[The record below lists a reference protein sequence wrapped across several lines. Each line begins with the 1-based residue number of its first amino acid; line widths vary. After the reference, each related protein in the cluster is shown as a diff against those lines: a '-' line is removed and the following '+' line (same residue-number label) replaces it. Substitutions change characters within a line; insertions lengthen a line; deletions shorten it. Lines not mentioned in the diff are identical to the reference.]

1 MRTNN
6 AMQLKAKVN
15 NRAKAVGISPAH
27 AMQAYVL
34 DCLVVRLSRSRYCD
48 SVIVKGGVLIGS
60 LIGVDKRTTMDL
72 DTTVRG
78 LELSHESARAMFDEV
93 CALESDDDFSFT
105 LVRTEDIRETDDYPG
120 IRVHLRA
127 DFPPLSMPVSVD
139 VTTGDRIVPSAVT
152 HTFKLTFDDDFVDV
166 LSYPTA
172 TVLAEKLETVLS
184 RGVTNT
190 RPRDFYDIHMLWRLR
205 RDDFTLEELA
215 DALKATAEKRRSVS
229 LIATWRET
237 IAAIESDKSMLRQW
251 EAYARRFSYVGVLSL
266 GETCQTIAEIMADYD
281 RVVAEQTLFS
291 ELRHGRVS
299 GESEGWMPT
308 PDARVQLSD
317 TPSGDS

>member
-34 DCLVVRLSRSRYCD
+34 DCLVVRLSRSRYRD

-78 LELSHESARAMFDEV
+78 ITLTHDAVRKAFEEI
-93 CALESDDDFSFT
+93 CAIGADDDLTYSV
-105 LVRTEDIRETDDYPG
+105 VRTSDIRETDDYPG
-120 IRVHLRA
+120 IRVHLEA
-127 DFPPLSMPVSVD
+127 DYSPLSMPLTVD
-139 VTTGDRIVPSAVT
+139 VTTGARIVPAAVR
-152 HTFKLTFDDDFVDV
+152 HAYRLTFDDTTVEV

-172 TVLAEKLETVLS
+172 TVLAEKIETVLS

-205 RDDFTLEELA
+205 REDFTLEEISE
-215 DALKATAEKRRSVS
+215 ALTTTAEKRRSSALLVS
-229 LIATWRET
+229 WRET
-237 IAAIESDKSMLRQW
+237 LHAVASDKSMLAQW
-251 EAYARRFSYVGVLSL
+251 AAYTRRFSYVGNLTL
-266 GETCQTIAEIMADYD
+266 KEACRTIAEIMSEYD
-281 RVVAEQTLFS
+281 RLAAL
-291 ELRHGRVS
+291 
-299 GESEGWMPT
+299 
-308 PDARVQLSD
+308 
-317 TPSGDS
+317 

>member
-6 AMQLKAKVN
+6 PMQLKAKVN
-15 NRAKAVGISPAH
+15 NRAKAVGISPAR

-34 DCLVVRLSRSRYCD
+34 DCLVVRLSRSRYRD

-72 DTTVRG
+72 DATVRG
-78 LELSHESARAMFDEV
+78 FELSHESTRAMFDEV
-93 CALESDDDFSFT
+93 CALESDDDFSFAF
-105 LVRTEDIRETDDYPG
+105 VRTEDIRETDDYPG

-139 VTTGDRIVPSAVT
+139 VTTGDRIVPSAIT
-152 HTFKLTFDDDFVDV
+152 HTFKLTFDDDVVDV

-215 DALKATAEKRRSVS
+215 DALQATAEKRRSVS
-229 LIATWRET
+229 LITTWRET
-237 IAAIESDKSMLRQW
+237 IAAIESDNSMLGQW

-266 GETCQTIAEIMADYD
+266 GETCQTIAEIMAGCD
-281 RVVAEQTLFS
+281 RQFAK
-291 ELRHGRVS
+291 
-299 GESEGWMPT
+299 
-308 PDARVQLSD
+308 
-317 TPSGDS
+317 